1 MARRILVPLDGSDL
15 SERVIPWADELAAAM
30 HAEVELVRV
39 LERDI
44 TSDALLGEVGFGEPF
59 SGSTAADPAGVGAAE
74 EQRPQKEARLA
85 LAHARTLFQRVQTV
99 QDRVL
104 EGDPAEAI
112 VARVGEVDADLIAM
126 ATHGR
131 TGVARTVLGSVAG
144 AVVHKSPVPVL
155 VVRDGLTSPARVP
168 QRALVPLDMSDLGE
182 AGLRA
187 IEPLARELRLQLIL
201 FHALELPPPTLPV
214 QGAAIPLGLPP
225 SHTPDEVLA
234 YLEGLAARLKSNAVD
249 AVVQIGAG
257 AAAEETARAAEEHGT
272 DMIAMSTHGRTGL
285 ARWVLGSVTEGVIAR
300 ANVPVLVVHPP
311 QMPPAAA
318 AESAHA

>member
-112 VARVGEVDADLIAM
+112 VA
-126 ATHGR
+126 
-131 TGVARTVLGSVAG
+131 
-144 AVVHKSPVPVL
+144 
-155 VVRDGLTSPARVP
+155 
-168 QRALVPLDMSDLGE
+168 
-182 AGLRA
+182 
-187 IEPLARELRLQLIL
+187 
-201 FHALELPPPTLPV
+201 
-214 QGAAIPLGLPP
+214 
-225 SHTPDEVLA
+225 
-234 YLEGLAARLKSNAVD
+234 
-249 AVVQIGAG
+249 
-257 AAAEETARAAEEHGT
+257 
-272 DMIAMSTHGRTGL
+272 
-285 ARWVLGSVTEGVIAR
+285 
-300 ANVPVLVVHPP
+300 
-311 QMPPAAA
+311 
-318 AESAHA
+318 